1 VVHKPRWQKPEMN
14 TCEREELGSEVLLR
28 EAIENLKGAEIVAEA
43 IISQREEVSLGIEV
57 SLKLLFKLNPLS
69 FL

>member
-1 VVHKPRWQKPEMN
+1 M
-14 TCEREELGSEVLLR
+14 GSEVLLR

-57 SLKLLFKLNPLS
+57 SLKLLFKLNPHS

>member
-1 VVHKPRWQKPEMN
+1 MAETRDEYLWESEEM
-14 TCEREELGSEVLLR
+14 GSEVLLR